1 MPNDQPAILR
11 SYLVESYWPGVTEPG
26 VIVTMRRARQAAEEL
41 TGPGSRIRYVTS
53 YLVTQDEVAFSLF
66 DATSVSMVEE
76 ACRQAELPFDRIVA
90 IVQIDAENESTR

>member
-1 MPNDQPAILR
+1 MRKDQPADQR

-26 VIVTMRRARQAAEEL
+26 FNLTMRRARQAAEQL
-41 TGPGSRIRYVTS
+41 TGPDSEIRYVTS
-53 YLVTQDEVAFSLF
+53 YLVSKDEVAFCVF

-90 IVQIDAENESTR
+90 IVQIDAD